1 MRRKLT
7 LIYKAFKMEQMQNYI
22 IFSLLSIWLLIL
34 TLLFL
39 KMKDHYYKL
48 ISRTGKNKIDD
59 ILDTLIDDKK
69 NTQMEIKNLKEALQ
83 ENINKSNFY
92 IRKVGVVRFNPF
104 GRVGN
109 DQSFVLSLLDSSNN
123 GLLVNFI
130 YTSDGLRV
138 YTKKVNAGKGKDYQ
152 LSEEEEKAIKESN

>member
-1 MRRKLT
+1 MLT
-7 LIYKAFKMEQMQNYI
+7 HICKAFKMEQMQNYI
-22 IFSLLSIWLLIL
+22 IFSLLSVWLLIL

-39 KMKDHYYKL
+39 KMKNHYYKL

-59 ILDTLIDDKK
+59 ILDMLIDDKK
-69 NTQMEIKNLKEALQ
+69 NTQMEIKNIKSALQ
-83 ENINKSNFY
+83 ENINKSDLY

-138 YTKKVNAGKGKDYQ
+138 YTKKVSGGKGKDYQ

>member
-1 MRRKLT
+1 
-7 LIYKAFKMEQMQNYI
+7 MQNYI
-22 IFSLLSIWLLIL
+22 ILSLLSIWLLIL
-34 TLLFL
+34 TLLYL
-39 KMKDHYYKL
+39 KMKNHYYKL

-59 ILDTLIDDKK
+59 ILDTLMDDKN
-69 NTQMEIKNLKEALQ
+69 NTQIEIKNLKEALQ

-109 DQSFVLSLLDSSNN
+109 DQSFVLSLLDSGNN

-152 LSEEEEKAIKESN
+152 LSEEEEKAIKDSN

>member
-1 MRRKLT
+1 MTPIR
-7 LIYKAFKMEQMQNYI
+7 KAFKMEQMQNYI
-22 IFSLLSIWLLIL
+22 IFSLLSVWLLIL

-39 KMKDHYYKL
+39 KMKNHYYKL

-59 ILDTLIDDKK
+59 ILDMLIDDKK
-69 NTQMEIKNLKEALQ
+69 NTQIEIKNLKDSLQ
-83 ENINKSNFY
+83 ESINKANFY

-152 LSEEEEKAIKESN
+152 LSEEEEKAIKDSS

>member
-1 MRRKLT
+1 
-7 LIYKAFKMEQMQNYI
+7 MEQMQNYI
-22 IFSLLSIWLLIL
+22 IFSLLSVWLLIL

-39 KMKDHYYKL
+39 KMKNHYYKL

-59 ILDTLIDDKK
+59 ILDMLIDDKK
-69 NTQMEIKNLKEALQ
+69 NTQIEIKNLKDSLQ
-83 ENINKSNFY
+83 ESINKANFY

-109 DQSFVLSLLDSSNN
+109 DQSFVLSLMDSGNN

-138 YTKKVNAGKGKDYQ
+138 YTKKVSGGKGKDYQ
-152 LSEEEEKAIKESN
+152 LSEEEEKAIKDSN